1 MVIKGVQEFNF
12 VDKRIGVTKEGE
24 QYISINVISKDNKKF
39 NFISKNT
46 ELIDKISPLNLQRFA
61 PVKLV
66 LGFERTFNKEKRTS
80 YWTCELIGVE

>member
-12 VDKRIGVTKEGE
+12 IDKHIGVTKDGE

-46 ELIDKISPLNLQRFA
+46 DLIDKISPLNLQRFA
-61 PVKLV
+61 IVKLI
-66 LGFERTFNKEKRTS
+66 LGFERIYNKEKRTS
-80 YWTCELIGVE
+80 YWTCDLIGVE